1 MKVVV
6 SDFDRTLFR
15 NIEELDED
23 IKAIKKFQ
31 KAGNLFIINTGRNL
45 TSLLQVV
52 NQHQI
57 PFDYLICGDG
67 TKIFNNQLEELHE
80 VTIDDSLNKMI
91 LDIINESGCVEKTYI
106 DDGFQLYTN
115 PNVVANTIIGKL
127 LPDKVEVAQEVLQ
140 KILNQTS
147 LVHGYLSHNWINIL
161 PANCNKKIA
170 IDFLA
175 KMKKWK
181 QNDIYTIGDD
191 VNDFEMVKGYLG
203 YAMDGA
209 YPELKEIAR
218 GIYPNISKFLN
229 DIEEEK
235 I

>member
-15 NIEELDED
+15 NLDGLNKD
-23 IKAIKKFQ
+23 IKSIKKFQ

-52 NQHQI
+52 NQYEI

-67 TKIFNNQLEELHE
+67 TKIFNSQLEELHE
-80 VTIDDSLNKMI
+80 VTIDVSLNKMI
-91 LDIINESGCVEKTYI
+91 LDIINESGCVEKAYI

-115 PNVVANTIIGKL
+115 PNVVANTIIGQL
-127 LPDKVEVAQEVLQ
+127 LPDKVDVAQEVI
-140 KILNQTS
+140 KNILNQTS
-147 LVHGYLSHNWINIL
+147 LVHGYLSHKWINIL

-175 KMKKWK
+175 KNKKWK
-181 QNDIYTIGDD
+181 HKDIYTIGDD
-191 VNDFEMVKGYLG
+191 VNDFEMVQGYHG
-203 YAMDGA
+203 YAMDSA
-209 YPELKEIAR
+209 YPELKEIAS
-218 GIYPNISKFLN
+218 GIYSSISEFLK